1 MPRGWVSPRVTAL
14 LCLAAA
20 LLAISCS
27 SRGQISEGSIIFH
40 DPADQAGFAKKKNL
54 KPITQTVTT
63 TDKEPGEEGGY
74 ESVAGIIKG
83 AGDTRTASEGEERS
97 LAQRIFEVSRSS
109 TTRRLSLEK
118 FNELW
123 SRLDAAGLLKL
134 PLYRGKGVP
143 ENGPYF
149 LLKSGKDQ
157 WIFPLPTV
165 QSPRPDDPGV
175 EHLEHWRNAKIEFFN
190 FLNNP

>member
-1 MPRGWVSPRVTAL
+1 MLRVPKEAEL
-14 LCLAAA
+14 GGA
-20 LLAISCS
+20 S
-27 SRGQISEGSIIFH
+27 S
-40 DPADQAGFAKKKNL
+40 D
-54 KPITQTVTT
+54 
-63 TDKEPGEEGGY
+63 GE
-74 ESVAGIIKG
+74 SA
-83 AGDTRTASEGEERS
+83 TPPLSRHRRASH
-97 LAQRIFEVSRSS
+97 S
-109 TTRRLSLEK
+109 TTRRLSPEK

-134 PLYRGKGVP
+134 PLYRGKGGP

-149 LLKSGKDQ
+149 LLRSGKDQ